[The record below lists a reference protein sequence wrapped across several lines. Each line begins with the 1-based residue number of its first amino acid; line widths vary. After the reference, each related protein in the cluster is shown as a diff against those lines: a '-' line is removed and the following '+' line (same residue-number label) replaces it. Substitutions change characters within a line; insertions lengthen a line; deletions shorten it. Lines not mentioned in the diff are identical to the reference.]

1 MKQVGEVFAMDGK
14 SFVVTDV
21 GKISDGKEFF
31 SFAPVEMKLATE
43 GFDFW
48 KPVTVHADGQ
58 YRPSKEKREDRL
70 TSSDSPS
77 TNDSSSILSMPWL
90 AAIIS

>member
-1 MKQVGEVFAMDGK
+1 MKQIGDVFAMDGK

-21 GKISDGKEFF
+21 GRTSDGKEFF
-31 SFAPVEMKLATE
+31 GFMPVEMKLATE

-58 YRPSKEKREDRL
+58 YRPSKKEEDQL
-70 TSSDSPS
+70 TPS
-77 TNDSSSILSMPWL
+77 
-90 AAIIS
+90 